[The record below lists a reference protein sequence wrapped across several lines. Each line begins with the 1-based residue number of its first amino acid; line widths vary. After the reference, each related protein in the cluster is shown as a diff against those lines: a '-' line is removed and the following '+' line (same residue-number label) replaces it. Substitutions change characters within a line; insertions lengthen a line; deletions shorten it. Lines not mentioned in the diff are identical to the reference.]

1 MKITEHFDSKELKI
15 NELEFKKIINLINI
29 VLKIL
34 EPVRLY
40 TDTPIIITSALR
52 TVEENKKVGG
62 VKNSQ
67 HLTGNAIDFILK
79 DKAKLQ
85 SAINFI
91 QEELEF
97 DQLIHEH
104 KHGAEWLHVSLVKE
118 GNRQE
123 FLEIW
128 K

>member
-15 NELEFKKIINLINI
+15 NELEFEKIINLINI

-40 TDTPIIITSALR
+40 TNTPIIITSTIR
-52 TVEENKKVGG
+52 TEEQNKKVGG
-62 VKNSQ
+62 VPNSQ

-85 SAINFI
+85 DAIDFI
-91 QEELEF
+91 QEDLEF
-97 DQLIHEH
+97 DQLILEH
-104 KHGAEWLHVSLVKE
+104 KHGVDWLHVSLVKE
-118 GNRQE
+118 GNRKE

>member
-1 MKITEHFDSKELKI
+1 M
-15 NELEFKKIINLINI
+15 
-29 VLKIL
+29 
-34 EPVRLY
+34 
-40 TDTPIIITSALR
+40 R

-85 SAINFI
+85 DAINFI
-91 QEELEF
+91 QEELGF

-104 KHGAEWLHVSLVKE
+104 KNGAEWVHVNLVKE

>member
-15 NELEFKKIINLINI
+15 NELEFEKIINLICI
-29 VLKIL
+29 VRKIL
-34 EPVRLY
+34 EPVRWF
-40 TDTPIIITSALR
+40 TDTPIIITSTLR

-104 KHGAEWLHVSLVKE
+104 KNGAEWLHVSLVKE